1 MPYKV
6 KKSGKGYKVF
16 KKGTS
21 KTYSKKPLTKKK
33 AEAQMKA
40 LYANESLV
48 SETHTEE
55 HTDTLEY
62 FKLWKY
68 PKLNQYH
75 LWFKLEKNKDVLFT
89 IVYTAGETMDD
100 IDYVETQV
108 TDGSVPNI
116 EIFEDPQ
123 SEEAKEILSRYGLT
137 GDDIENA
144 GQEGYEKINRY
155 VPQAK
160 TEQETLKDS
169 LQFEKYAVSI
179 LGEKE

>member
-21 KTYSKKPLTKKK
+21 KSYSKKPLPKKR
-33 AEAQMKA
+33 AEAQMRA

-48 SETHTEE
+48 AEQEVQS
-55 HTDTLEY
+55 DSLEY
-62 FKLWKY
+62 LKLWKY

-75 LWFKLEKNKDVLFT
+75 LWFKLQNNKNALFT
-89 IVYTAGETMDD
+89 LVYTAGETMDD

-108 TDGSVPNI
+108 TDGSIPNI

-123 SEEAKEILSRYGLT
+123 SEEAQQILGRYGLT

-144 GQEGYEKINRY
+144 GQEGYEKIGRY

-160 TEQETLKDS
+160 SEQETLKDS